1 MGSEG
6 NTLLLDALNCRISV
20 VSDIPHYITFGAD
33 LSRPESGEDTCP
45 SVVVVV
51 VVVVVVRWV
60 SEGQYSTRFGNMM
73 SLTPFIRYLDIISPN
88 RYISLVA

>member
-51 VVVVVVRWV
+51 VVV
-60 SEGQYSTRFGNMM
+60 SISKFLY
-73 SLTPFIRYLDIISPN
+73 LTVCPVFYL
-88 RYISLVA
+88 L